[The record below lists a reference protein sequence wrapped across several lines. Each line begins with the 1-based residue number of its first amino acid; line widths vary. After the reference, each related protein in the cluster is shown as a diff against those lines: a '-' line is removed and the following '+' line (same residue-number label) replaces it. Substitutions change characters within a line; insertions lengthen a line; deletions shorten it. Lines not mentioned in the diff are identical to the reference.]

1 MLPTRDFRET
11 IQARID
17 RDPAFRE
24 ELLREGVELL
34 LAGDMDAGKAMLR
47 DYIDATIGFRELG
60 GLTERPPKS
69 PMRMFSP
76 KGNPQ
81 ARNLFEIIGRLQK
94 REGLHLEVRAV
105 R

>member
-1 MLPTRDFRET
+1 
-11 IQARID
+11 
-17 RDPAFRE
+17 
-24 ELLREGVELL
+24 
-34 LAGDMDAGKAMLR
+34 
-47 DYIDATIGFRELG
+47 
-60 GLTERPPKS
+60 
-69 PMRMFSP
+69 MFSP